1 MALIEFQCTFHI
13 STGGGQGGFPGS
25 VVMLNYYS
33 KGRFFLWEFFLQNV
47 HKMHQFLN
55 SVLSSFPICLIPKN
69 VHFCKITIKM
79 QQSLFGL
86 NQMQKSKTFI
96 FLYFYIYMKIIIY
109 RKVRLTCKIIKAIL
123 SDLEIANR
131 IAVLSWE

>member
-1 MALIEFQCTFHI
+1 MY
-13 STGGGQGGFPGS
+13 FPHFYWWGARGVS
-25 VVMLNYYS
+25 RLSSNVKLLLKREV
-33 KGRFFLWEFFLQNV
+33 FFFEQFFLQNV

-123 SDLEIANR
+123 SDLGIANR
-131 IAVLSWE
+131 IAVLCWE

>member
-55 SVLSSFPICLIPKN
+55 SVLSSICLIPKN

-86 NQMQKSKTFI
+86 NQMQKSKTF
-96 FLYFYIYMKIIIY
+96 LYMKIIIY
-109 RKVRLTCKIIKAIL
+109 RNVRFTCKIIKAIL
-123 SDLEIANR
+123 SDLGIANR